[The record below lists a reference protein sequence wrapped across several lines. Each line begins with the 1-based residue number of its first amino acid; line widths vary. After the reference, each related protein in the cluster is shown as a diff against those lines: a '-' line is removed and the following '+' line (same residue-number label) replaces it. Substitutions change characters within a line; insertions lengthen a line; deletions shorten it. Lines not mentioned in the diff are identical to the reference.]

1 MKCISISK
9 KEEEKVSDQRLTQDF
24 DPLFEENFTNAHE
37 QYKELRAKCPVA
49 HSHAY
54 NGYWALF
61 KYEDVINVLK
71 NPKTFT
77 TSVQNVVPRVAATGR
92 RPPLHLDPPEHTPYR
107 RTLDPFLT
115 KEKIEKLK
123 PHIRQS
129 VVSLLTKLI
138 EKREGNICDDFSEKL
153 PGMVFEK
160 FFNLTPEMATSIREA
175 TKGYVGA
182 LREVND
188 EMVKQASKQLY
199 DIAQT
204 LINMRKEHPMDP
216 AEDVTSAYLAR
227 RYKGEPLPDDMILGT
242 IRQLIVVG
250 MIAPVVFIGSMT
262 VHLAQHQDIQEHLRQ
277 NLDLVPAAIEEYLR
291 LFTPYRGFARTPKED
306 VVIRGR
312 LIKKDEPIALVFAS
326 ANRDEDVFPNPDQFI
341 LNRPNIK
348 QHVAFGLGPHHC
360 PGAPLA
366 RVMLSI
372 TLEEMLSRTK
382 RIELNGEIKMARWP
396 EWGAISVP
404 VKMTPA

>member
-1 MKCISISK
+1 MTD
-9 KEEEKVSDQRLTQDF
+9 ERLTHDF
-24 DPLFEENFTNAHE
+24 DPIFEENFTNAHE
-37 QYKELRAKCPVA
+37 QYKELRSKCPVA

-61 KYEDVINVLK
+61 KYEDVVNVLK
-71 NPKTFT
+71 DPKTFT

-107 RTLDPFLT
+107 STLDPFLR
-115 KEKIEKLK
+115 EERLEKLK
-123 PHIRQS
+123 PHIRKS
-129 VVSLLTKLI
+129 VIDLLTPLI
-138 EKREGNICDDFSEKL
+138 AKGEGDMCEDFSERL

-160 FFNLTPEMATSIREA
+160 FFNLTPEMAESIRIA
-175 TKGYVGA
+175 TKGYVTA

-188 EMVKQASKQLY
+188 EMVKKASKELY

-204 LINMRKEHPMDP
+204 LINMRKENPMDP
-216 AEDVTSAYLAR
+216 NEDVTSAYLAR
-227 RYKGEPLPDDMILGT
+227 RYKGEPLPEDMVLGT

-262 VHLAQHQDIQEHLRQ
+262 VHLAQHQDLQDYLRQ
-277 NLDLVPAAIEEYLR
+277 NIHLVPQAIEEYLR
-291 LFTPYRGFARTPKED
+291 LFTPYRGFARTPKKD

-326 ANRDEDVFPNPDQFI
+326 ANRDEDIFPDPDKFI
-341 LNRPNIK
+341 LNRPNIDK
-348 QHVAFGLGPHHC
+348 HIAFGLGPHRC

-366 RVMLSI
+366 RIMLAI
-372 TLEEMLSRTK
+372 TLEELLLRTK
-382 RIELNGEIKMARWP
+382 RIELNGKIKMARWP

-404 VKMTPA
+404 VKIIPA